1 MREKCQIP
9 TSTTDTHL
17 KSSLYVFLLSL
28 KFALPEARELT
39 WYSPAL
45 IYYFDFRSF
54 IISGSASPL
63 WHSSVFF
70 FFKFLLGSLTHLY
83 FHIYI
88 SNKEAQFVML
98 CRKIR
103 GILMENAFHV
113 PSDFMRVQTWD
124 VKYFLQEHDMFPYLF
139 LPCLKSFSK
148 VYGIF
153 FVLIKFSP
161 DYFILFV
168 CIVNRIFNFAFSN

>member
-1 MREKCQIP
+1 MLGLQREMSDPNKYHSYQFEK
-9 TSTTDTHL
+9 L
-17 KSSLYVFLLSL
+17 FVFLLSL
-28 KFALPEARELT
+28 KFALPEARGLT
-39 WYSPAL
+39 RYSPAL

-54 IISGSASPL
+54 IVSGSASPV

-70 FFKFLLGSLTHLY
+70 FFKFLLGNLTHLY

-103 GILMENAFHV
+103 GILMENGFHV

-124 VKYFLQEHDMFPYLF
+124 VKYFLQEHDASAYLF
-139 LPCLKSFSK
+139 LPCLKSVTK
-148 VYGIF
+148 IYGIF
-153 FVLIKFSP
+153 LFLLNLVLI
-161 DYFILFV
+161 ILYCLYV
-168 CIVNRIFNFAFSN
+168 L

>member
-1 MREKCQIP
+1 MSDPNKYHRYQFEKLFVCL
-9 TSTTDTHL
+9 SG
-17 KSSLYVFLLSL
+17 KLLAV
-28 KFALPEARELT
+28 KFVLPEARELT

-63 WHSSVFF
+63 GRSSVFF

-113 PSDFMRVQTWD
+113 SSDFMRVQTWD

-168 CIVNRIFNFAFSN
+168 CIVNRIFNFPFSN

>member
-1 MREKCQIP
+1 MSDPNKYHNYQFKK
-9 TSTTDTHL
+9 L
-17 KSSLYVFLLSL
+17 FVFLLSL
-28 KFALPEARELT
+28 KFALSEARGLT
-39 WYSPAL
+39 WYSPGL

-54 IISGSASPL
+54 IVSGSASPV

-70 FFKFLLGSLTHLY
+70 KFLLGNLTHLY

-103 GILMENAFHV
+103 GILMENGFHV
-113 PSDFMRVQTWD
+113 SSDFMRVQTWD
-124 VKYFLQEHDMFPYLF
+124 VKYFLQEHDASPYLF
-139 LPCLKSFSK
+139 LPCLKSVTK

-168 CIVNRIFNFAFSN
+168 YIVNRIFNFPFSN